1 MVWQSFTTV
10 VTLGKVM
17 RQDETEVQLKNVL
30 ERLRMYSSTRED
42 CHWLQGYQWHNITQ
56 KYGQDVVEQMAKN
69 ALFAFPT
76 HQDEWEHNKSQ
87 LLVANQHHP
96 IAKITAD
103 CQGIHSKS
111 SSAVVLEGSSVNYTY
126 CKTARVNLTVNINVK
141 YALYNGAVGTVVDIV
156 YPEGLSPSD
165 GGFPE
170 FVVVDFPKYTGPPWM
185 EDHPTWIPVCPV
197 ERRLDCHCCKRILPP
212 LRPGFGTTIHRVQG
226 KH

>member
-1 MVWQSFTTV
+1 
-10 VTLGKVM
+10 
-17 RQDETEVQLKNVL
+17 
-30 ERLRMYSSTRED
+30 
-42 CHWLQGYQWHNITQ
+42 
-56 KYGQDVVEQMAKN
+56 MAKN

-76 HQDEWEHNKSQ
+76 HQEELQHNKTQ
-87 LLVANQHHP
+87 LLVANQHYP

-103 CQGIHSKS
+103 CQGSHAKS
-111 SSAVVLEGSSVNYTY
+111 SSSDASGGLIRQLYV

-141 YALYNGAVGTVVDIV
+141 YALYNGAVGAVVDIV
-156 YPEGLSPSD
+156 YAEGLSPSD

-170 FVVVDFPKYTGPPWM
+170 FLVVDFPKYTGPPWM

-197 ERRLDCHCCKRILPP
+197 ERRLDCLCCKRVLPP